1 MNPTHLILD
10 NVTKQFGEQKAVN
23 QVNLTLQA
31 GECVGLAGHNGAGKS
46 TMMKLILGLIRPS
59 EGKITLFGEDISNGH
74 SAQSAICPKSSPCT
88 RRSPAKRPW
97 IFTPNSKARI
107 CR

>member
-59 EGKITLFGEDISNGH
+59 EGKITLFGEDIS
-74 SAQSAICPKSSPCT
+74 AKWVICRKPWHCT